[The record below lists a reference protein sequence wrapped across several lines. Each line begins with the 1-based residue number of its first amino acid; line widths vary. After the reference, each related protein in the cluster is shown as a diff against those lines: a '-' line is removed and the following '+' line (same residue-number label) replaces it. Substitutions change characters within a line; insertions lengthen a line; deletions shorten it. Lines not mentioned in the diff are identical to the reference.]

1 MAGYATHLVGKWH
14 LGFYRSPYVP
24 TERGFD
30 SAYGF
35 WDGSQG
41 HFGHKR
47 CGVVDFRDNLE
58 PVRDLNEKYATNV
71 FVNVSTGKPE
81 KKLKVRK
88 SEVRNS

>member
-1 MAGYATHLVGKWH
+1 M
-14 LGFYRSPYVP
+14 P

-41 HFGHKR
+41 HFSHKR

-71 FVNVSTGKPE
+71 FVNVSTE
-81 KKLKVRK
+81 KAEKQL
-88 SEVRNS
+88 